1 MFVPYVQNKSSPDF
15 FNGLAFPQNLGYLKK
30 EKKIQRYL
38 THFKYSFSSF
48 FLEFCQKTLQN
59 T

>member
-30 EKKIQRYL
+30 EKKNPKI
-38 THFKYSFSSF
+38 F
-48 FLEFCQKTLQN
+48 N
-59 T
+59 TF